1 MPAEL
6 RGLAVLLLLLSARAA
21 LVSAGPRRGAV
32 LGGVGGEGERGQ
44 HRAVVGGRG
53 GWEGV
58 EAAGN
63 GV

>member
-1 MPAEL
+1 M
-6 RGLAVLLLLLSARAA
+6 LLLLLSARAA

-32 LGGVGGEGERGQ
+32 LGGGRGGKGERGL